1 MKEAIAIYK
10 RALGF
15 YSDEFI
21 GYVGIPK
28 EEIIESNDDDNITI
42 SSSAISIVESVLKE
56 KIKGYEG
63 YYRFSLVD
71 KSKVIKKL
79 QKKQYEIAK
88 QLSSI
93 VD

>member
-1 MKEAIAIYK
+1 MKKVIAVYT

-15 YSDEFI
+15 YADDLI
-21 GYVGIPK
+21 GYVGIPE
-28 EEIIESNDDDNITI
+28 EEIIENNDGEVTI
-42 SSSAISIVESVLKE
+42 SPFAISIVESVLKT
-56 KIKGYEG
+56 KIKGNEG
-63 YYRFSLVD
+63 YYCFSLVD

-93 VD
+93 ID

>member
-1 MKEAIAIYK
+1 MKKVIAVYK

-15 YSDEFI
+15 YNDEFI

-28 EEIIESNDDDNITI
+28 EEIIETDDDETTI
-42 SSSAISIVESVLKE
+42 SSSAILIVESVLNE
-56 KIKGYEG
+56 KIKCQEG

>member
-1 MKEAIAIYK
+1 MKEAIAVYK

-15 YSDEFI
+15 YNDELI

-28 EEIIESNDDDNITI
+28 EEIIENNDDDDITI

-56 KIKGYEG
+56 KIKGNEG
-63 YYRFSLVD
+63 YYCFSLVD
-71 KSKVIKKL
+71 KSKIIRKL
-79 QKKQYEIAK
+79 QKQQYEIAK